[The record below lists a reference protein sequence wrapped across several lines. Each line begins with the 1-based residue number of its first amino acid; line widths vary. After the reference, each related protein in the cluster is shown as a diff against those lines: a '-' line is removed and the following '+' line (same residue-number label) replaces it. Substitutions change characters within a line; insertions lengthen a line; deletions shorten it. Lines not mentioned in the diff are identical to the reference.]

1 MQLYD
6 RGIRRRLAPMLGD
19 RRRMELAY
27 SLLFAL
33 PGTPVL
39 RYGEEIGMGDEPVAA
54 GPRRRP
60 HADAV
65 VARAKRRLFGAERLV
80 RPVISDGPFGY
91 ENVNVEDQL
100 RDPHS
105 FLCWMIG
112 MIRVR
117 HQAPEVGAG
126 QWRTLPLRSPTVLGL
141 RYDLDGAALITLHN
155 LDAQPHDVS
164 LPVEGRLL
172 NLVDDETSNSRNDT
186 HKLRLEPFGYRWYR
200 ARVARP
206 KLGEMQADLGT
217 DPRIPEPRAHVRFLS
232 DLLVPPL
239 RLNPRVRLRRS
250 RVTPATLVPDPSGSR
265 PNPPHS

>member
-1 MQLYD
+1 
-6 RGIRRRLAPMLGD
+6 MLGD

-33 PGTPVL
+33 PGAPVL
-39 RYGEEIGMGDEPVAA
+39 RYGEEIGMGENLRLRD
-54 GPRRRP
+54 R
-60 HADAV
+60 DAV
-65 VARAKRRLFGAERLV
+65 RTPMQWSPERNGGFSAAERLV

-200 ARVARP
+200 
-206 KLGEMQADLGT
+206 
-217 DPRIPEPRAHVRFLS
+217 VR
-232 DLLVPPL
+232 
-239 RLNPRVRLRRS
+239 
-250 RVTPATLVPDPSGSR
+250 
-265 PNPPHS
+265 